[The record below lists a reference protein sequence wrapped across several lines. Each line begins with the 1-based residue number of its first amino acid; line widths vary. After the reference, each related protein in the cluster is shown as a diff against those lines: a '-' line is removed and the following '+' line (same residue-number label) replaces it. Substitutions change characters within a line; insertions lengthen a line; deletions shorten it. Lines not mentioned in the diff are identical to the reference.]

1 MLTMDVFRQDAFSAT
16 SLTASIDKIGYVPG
30 LLGSIPG
37 LFVPVPVRTEMI
49 IIEERENA
57 PALIQTTARGAP
69 AKEKGGDRAKA
80 RAFRTVR
87 LAEKSRITASELQGN
102 RIAKLE
108 WQHACLLEP
117 SSCLP
122 RGYTWSRPL
131 AAQ

>member
-1 MLTMDVFRQDAFSAT
+1 MSQEHAARLDAHDRAIDNLQKGQDAIFGELKSLNASSASVVNT
-16 SLTASIDKIGYVPG
+16 LTELRA
-30 LLGSIPG
+30 
-37 LFVPVPVRTEMI
+37 
-49 IIEERENA
+49 
-57 PALIQTTARGAP
+57 QRGP
-69 AKEKGGDRAKA
+69 
-80 RAFRTVR
+80 AFRDLLDVGTR
-87 LAEKSRITASELQGN
+87 LVTIIGAVVVGIVYLARNGQSPEAHAVDN